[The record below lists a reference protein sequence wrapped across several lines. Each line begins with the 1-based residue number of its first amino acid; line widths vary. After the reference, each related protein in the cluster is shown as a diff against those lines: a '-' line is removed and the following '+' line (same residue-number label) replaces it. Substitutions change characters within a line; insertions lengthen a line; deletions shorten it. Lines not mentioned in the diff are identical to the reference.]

1 MQNPAYQV
9 KAKLSIELLKQL
21 LHQVDA
27 MTSLVLVGDLS
38 QFRASGLVGVTRD
51 EIVIDDHDVYQAS
64 HGQIHIPLSGNNKYL
79 VKKEILPSVGIKTRI
94 RDVQLE
100 RYGRLLFHAPNYFKE
115 DILID
120 SWFRPEFLQDLQN
133 DGIIQIAHAHLA
145 VAPKR
150 TRTTSNGFRFV
161 TR

>member
-38 QFRASGLVGVTRD
+38 QFRASGLTDVTRD
-51 EIVIDDHDVYQAS
+51 EIVVEDAVFQAS
-64 HGQIHIPLSGNNKYL
+64 HGRLSIPLSGNNKYI

-94 RDVQLE
+94 RDVQLV
-100 RYGRLLFHAPNYFKE
+100 RYGRLLFSAPNHFKD

-120 SWFRPEFLQDLQN
+120 SWFQPEFLHDLQN
-133 DGIIQIAHAHLA
+133 DGIIQIAHAQTPI
-145 VAPKR
+145 APKQ
-150 TRTTSNGFRFV
+150 THTTVNGFRFV